1 MSASP
6 TEKSPKK
13 NMMDKMKLALAEK
26 IKGIK
31 DVPKEE
37 IKAVSL
43 ADRIKGK
50 RDASKDETKPAAV
63 SLFTAE

>member
-1 MSASP
+1 
-6 TEKSPKK
+6 
-13 NMMDKMKLALAEK
+13 MDKMKLALAEK

>member
-1 MSASP
+1 
-6 TEKSPKK
+6 
-13 NMMDKMKLALAEK
+13 MMDKMKLAFAEK
-26 IKGIK
+26 IKGTK
-31 DVPKEE
+31 DLPKEE